1 MHRHLGIFLKAKLV
15 MLCVILCILLTSSR
29 TNTRLI
35 SNSPVIKEP
44 NNFSIAEYVVH
55 DPFTVSLDYL
65 EANCSGD
72 GSEES
77 PYIIENLYIESRQ
90 WCIRVY
96 DIDRST
102 DYDNGTIIVEYIH
115 LTIRNC
121 YFKGIPDVYDNY
133 FQRNGMGV
141 YMNRHTHNVTIQN
154 NIFVDNYYGVYS
166 LFNST
171 HNKIVNN
178 EFNCSIG
185 VRLDDIADHTVV
197 SNNLFVG
204 SPDDPNPGT
213 YGNGQQGVQISFSV
227 ECMIANNTCTGL
239 DHGIQI
245 YLTTNC
251 TAYNNTVVNSFY
263 SGITFLNSSNIM
275 VINNTC
281 QYNQHYGILLDDDS
295 HNNTIA
301 NNTLSYNGLGLNTT
315 DYTSTFHE
323 AYDDIGKGFWIASGS
338 RGNSITWNILLFN
351 KNNAIDEVIGNTY
364 DYNIWSDYTGED
376 EDGDGIGDS
385 PYYVDG
391 GTDAFDPHP
400 RVVSWL
406 PLPTN
411 TNQEIN
417 SDLVTTIIVI
427 GGSFATLMVTVI
439 IFKLKKQHT

>member
-1 MHRHLGIFLKAKLV
+1 
-15 MLCVILCILLTSSR
+15 
-29 TNTRLI
+29 
-35 SNSPVIKEP
+35 
-44 NNFSIAEYVVH
+44 
-55 DPFTVSLDYL
+55 
-65 EANCSGD
+65 
-72 GSEES
+72 
-77 PYIIENLYIESRQ
+77 
-90 WCIRVY
+90 
-96 DIDRST
+96 
-102 DYDNGTIIVEYIH
+102 
-115 LTIRNC
+115 
-121 YFKGIPDVYDNY
+121 
-133 FQRNGMGV
+133 
-141 YMNRHTHNVTIQN
+141 
-154 NIFVDNYYGVYS
+154 
-166 LFNST
+166 
-171 HNKIVNN
+171 
-178 EFNCSIG
+178 
-185 VRLDDIADHTVV
+185 
-197 SNNLFVG
+197 
-204 SPDDPNPGT
+204 
-213 YGNGQQGVQISFSV
+213 
-227 ECMIANNTCTGL
+227 MIANNTCTGL